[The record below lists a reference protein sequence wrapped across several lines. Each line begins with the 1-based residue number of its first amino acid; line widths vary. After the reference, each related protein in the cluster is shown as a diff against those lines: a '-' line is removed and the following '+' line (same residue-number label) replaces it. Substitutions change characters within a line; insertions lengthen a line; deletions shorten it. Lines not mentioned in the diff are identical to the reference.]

1 MLLKHVLSWVKEDL
15 TSMHTE
21 VIKIAQYVICILDL
35 FHRAKIITIYI
46 GRQMK
51 EARDPPSL
59 LVG

>member
-1 MLLKHVLSWVKEDL
+1 
-15 TSMHTE
+15 MHTE

-35 FHRAKIITIYI
+35 FHRVKIITIYI
-46 GRQMK
+46 SRQMK